1 MTKRLSL
8 NMKIEFE
15 WKSPDIIPGDYQS
28 PILCMTG
35 NRKLMTLKDTMGMTV
50 DHTQKSGYRYGSNWS
65 WYVEKYNI
73 KYWCYQSEL
82 VDITL

>member
-1 MTKRLSL
+1 
-8 NMKIEFE
+8 MKVEFE
-15 WKSPDIIPGDYQS
+15 WKRTDIIPGDYQS

-35 NRKLMTLKDTMGMTV
+35 NGKLMTLKDTSSSLG
-50 DHTQKSGYRYGSNWS
+50 GSNWS

-82 VDITL
+82 IDVTL